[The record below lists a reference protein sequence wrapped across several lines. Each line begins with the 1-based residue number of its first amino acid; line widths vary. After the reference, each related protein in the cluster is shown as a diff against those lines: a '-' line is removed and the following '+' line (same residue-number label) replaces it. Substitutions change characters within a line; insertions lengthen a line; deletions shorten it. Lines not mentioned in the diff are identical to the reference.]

1 LQGIAIY
8 RGQNETDCYLE
19 LLKDFSFEE
28 AAESVKQSQGVFIRK
43 IPDTLFAVDISP
55 SLIQSEWMG
64 ADRLEEFCSGRQIY
78 QLVSRPDEIVRES
91 DIKSLF
97 LLLLLLLGSDK

>member
-1 LQGIAIY
+1 MCVCVCVCVCVCIYKYIDIGINIF
-8 RGQNETDCYLE
+8 L
-19 LLKDFSFEE
+19 
-28 AAESVKQSQGVFIRK
+28 
-43 IPDTLFAVDISP
+43 
-55 SLIQSEWMG
+55 QSEWMG